1 MSHLL
6 YLRYCAQGFSN
17 IRLLSPN
24 MGRWGTV
31 LIAVY
36 LALYFKQQ
44 EIHFLA
50 SIASPGKVMHS
61 LVNCFVRLETYNDL
75 YGLLL
80 AGLIVV

>member
-1 MSHLL
+1 
-6 YLRYCAQGFSN
+6 
-17 IRLLSPN
+17 

-36 LALYFKQQ
+36 FALYFKQQ
-44 EIHFLA
+44 GIHFLA
-50 SIASPGKVMHS
+50 SIASPGKLMPAFS
-61 LVNCFVRLETYNDL
+61 CFVRLETYNDL